1 MNGEI
6 IENMHTDN
14 RVDQNGLNAKHTKI
28 GDGPFSCWIQQYTFE
43 NFLRFDAQMHHGKI
57 NYLRQQA

>member
-14 RVDQNGLNAKHTKI
+14 RVDQNGLNTKHTKLVMALMAVVESSGI
-28 GDGPFSCWIQQYTFE
+28 
-43 NFLRFDAQMHHGKI
+43 LLKI
-57 NYLRQQA
+57 S

>member
-14 RVDQNGLNAKHTKI
+14 RLDQNGLNTKHTKI
-28 GDGPFSCWIQQYTFE
+28 GDGPDLVESSGI
-43 NFLRFDAQMHHGKI
+43 LLKI
-57 NYLRQQA
+57 S

>member
-14 RVDQNGLNAKHTKI
+14 RVDQNGLNTKHTKI
-28 GDGPFSCWIQQYTFE
+28 GDGPDLVVKSSSIL
-43 NFLRFDAQMHHGKI
+43 LRI
-57 NYLRQQA
+57 S

>member
-14 RVDQNGLNAKHTKI
+14 RVDQNGLNIKHTKI
-28 GDGPFSCWIQQYTFE
+28 GDGPDFVESSSIL
-43 NFLRFDAQMHHGKI
+43 LRI
-57 NYLRQQA
+57 S

>member
-14 RVDQNGLNAKHTKI
+14 RVDQNGLSTKHTKI
-28 GDGPFSCWIQQYTFE
+28 GDGPDLVVESSGI
-43 NFLRFDAQMHHGKI
+43 LLKI
-57 NYLRQQA
+57 S